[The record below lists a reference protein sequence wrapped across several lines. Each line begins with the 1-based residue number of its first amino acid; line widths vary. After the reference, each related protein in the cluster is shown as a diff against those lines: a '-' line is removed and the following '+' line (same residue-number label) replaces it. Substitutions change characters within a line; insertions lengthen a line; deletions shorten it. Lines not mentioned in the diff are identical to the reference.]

1 MRLRT
6 LARRRRL
13 TRLHVASAFLVSV
26 PTRLLLGLATLGV
39 VLSVTSSTA
48 ESDLSG
54 LLESERNTIEVFR
67 KAGGSVVFVTN
78 NALQRDVLSTN
89 ISEVPQGT
97 GSGFLWDSNGHVV
110 TNYHVVQGGQTFSIT
125 LADGTVRAAKLIGAL
140 TDHVVR
146 SWGLDGVVIRQ
157 VLRGSQAEAAGLLGI
172 RFDRDGNLVSA
183 DIIQAIDG
191 DPIHNF
197 ADLANSLDSSSP
209 GDVVEVSILR
219 NGQKRVVRVPL
230 ARLSH

>member
-1 MRLRT
+1 LIVGQKVLAIGNPFGLDRT
-6 LARRRRL
+6 LTTGIISALGREIPAPGGFVIEDVIQTDASINPGNSGGPLLDSSGRLIGVNTAIFTSNGTNAGIGMAIPVDTVAR
-13 TRLHVASAFLVSV
+13 
-26 PTRLLLGLATLGV
+26 
-39 VLSVTSSTA
+39 
-48 ESDLSG
+48 
-54 LLESERNTIEVFR
+54 I
-67 KAGGSVVFVTN
+67 
-78 NALQRDVLSTN
+78 
-89 ISEVPQGT
+89 VPQLIRYGEVRRA
-97 GSGFLWDSNGHVV
+97 GLG
-110 TNYHVVQGGQTFSIT
+110 IT
-125 LADGTVRAAKLIGAL
+125 AL